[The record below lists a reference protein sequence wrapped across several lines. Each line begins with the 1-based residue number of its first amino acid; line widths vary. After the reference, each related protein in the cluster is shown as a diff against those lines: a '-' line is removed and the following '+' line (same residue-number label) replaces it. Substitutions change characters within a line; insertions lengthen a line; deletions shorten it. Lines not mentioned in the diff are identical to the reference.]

1 MKIHLLLSLAAVLA
15 ASLVRLSAD
24 EYDTLRARWTEV
36 LNGGTSYNPADPDIA
51 AKLTSIAT
59 AVASNG
65 VSRDTVNGT
74 GYWDRLNTASGR
86 TYLWSD
92 LTSTTETAHIVSAYQ
107 RLFAMALA
115 CTANGSTLQNNA
127 VLRTDIINGLN
138 WMYTHRYNT
147 TTSDSGNWWDL
158 KIGAPIR
165 LIDTVVLLYGH
176 LTATQRSNFMSTV
189 NHWTPTAVTGD
200 NMTGANRMWKARV
213 VATRA
218 IVVKSPTKLA
228 DALAGMNE
236 LLKYKGIPPGDG
248 FYTDG
253 SFIQHDKHPY
263 NGGYGRSLIIDA
275 TDIIYLIDGS
285 SWEVSAAKRE
295 FLYNWLYDSFRPWM
309 HRGELM
315 DAVRGRNISRHGAP
329 PHPAGR
335 SIAGAFIRAA
345 QFAPAADATNFKR
358 IAKHWL
364 QTDSTFSSQAAGF
377 SLYDTPL
384 AKAILANSGIAPLS
398 TADLHVTFSRM
409 DRSVHHRSNYAA
421 ALSMHSS
428 RIYNYES
435 VNDENK
441 RGWHTSDGMLYLYT
455 SDLKQFSEAF
465 WATIN
470 PRRLPGTTIESG
482 LSPSERRLSSS
493 SFVGG
498 VESWSGKSGLAA
510 MQAAPFGRSLRAKKA
525 WFFYDDEIICLG
537 ADVTASGGKVVET
550 IVENRKLKPAGNN
563 AFSVNGASSLATLQ
577 TAAGTAA
584 ALTGVNYAHLAGNV
598 SSGDGIGY
606 YFPGGASLKGVRE
619 TRSGKWTDINE
630 NPNYPDIGTFSHPF
644 LTLWFDHGVNP
655 TASSYAYAV
664 LPAATASATASYA
677 AAPEFVVLENTSAA
691 QAVKETTFNSV
702 GAVFWQDA
710 TKTVGSGVDAITVNK
725 KACVMTAGASSG
737 VLQVTVSD
745 PTQANTGMIT
755 VTLGRNATSLLDKD
769 DTITV
774 VSLSPIQFTVNVAGA
789 TGYTQRV
796 RFDL

>member
-1 MKIHLLLSLAAVLA
+1 MKIRLLLSLAAVLA
-15 ASLVRLSAD
+15 GSLVRLSAD
-24 EYDTLRARWTEV
+24 EYDTLRARWAEV
-36 LNGGTSYNPADPDIA
+36 LTGGNTYNPADPDIA
-51 AKLTSIAT
+51 ATLSSMAT
-59 AVASNG
+59 TVASNG
-65 VSRDTVNGT
+65 TSRDPVNGT

-92 LTSTTETAHIVSAYQ
+92 LASTTETAHITSNYQ

-115 CTANGSTLQNNA
+115 CTANGSALKDNA
-127 VLRTDIINGLN
+127 ALRIDIINGLD
-138 WMYTHRYNT
+138 WMFNHRYNT
-147 TTSDSGNWWDL
+147 TTSNSGNWWDL
-158 KIGAPIR
+158 QIGAPIR
-165 LIDTVVLLYGH
+165 LIDTVTLLYGH
-176 LTATQRSNFMSTV
+176 LTSTQRSNFMSTV

-218 IVVKSPTKLA
+218 IVVKSSAKLA
-228 DALAGMNE
+228 DALTGINE
-236 LLKYKGIPPGDG
+236 LLKYKGAPGDG

-275 TDIIYLIDGS
+275 TDMIYLLDGS
-285 SWEVSAAKRE
+285 TWEVTDAKRAI
-295 FLYNWLYDSFRPWM
+295 LYNWLYDSFRPWM

-335 SIAGAFIRAA
+335 SIAGAFMRAA
-345 QFAPAADATNFKR
+345 QFAPATDATNFKR
-358 IAKHWL
+358 IVKHWL
-364 QTDSTFSSQAAGF
+364 QTDSTFSSQSAGF

-384 AKAILANSGIAPLS
+384 AKAILSSSSITALS

-409 DRSVHHRSNYAA
+409 DRSVHHRPSYAA

-435 VNDENK
+435 VNAENK
-441 RGWHTSDGMLYLYT
+441 RGWHMGDGLLYLYT

-470 PRRLPGTTIESG
+470 PRRLPGTTIETG

-493 SFVGG
+493 DFVGG

-510 MQAAPFGRSLRAKKA
+510 MQAVPYGRPLRAKKA

-537 ADVTASGGKVVET
+537 ADITANAGKTVET

-563 AFSVNGASSLATLQ
+563 TFSVNGVSHLTTLQ
-577 TAAGTAA
+577 TAPGTATT
-584 ALTGVNYAHLAGNV
+584 LSGVNYAHLAGNV
-598 SSGDGIGY
+598 SSGDGVGY
-606 YFPGGASLKGVRE
+606 YFPGGATLKGFRE
-619 TRSGKWTDINE
+619 TRSGKWTDINT
-630 NPNYPDIGTFSHPF
+630 NPNYPDIGTFTHHF
-644 LTLWFDHGVNP
+644 LTLWFDHGVDP
-655 TASSYAYAV
+655 TSSSYAYAV
-664 LPAATASATASYA
+664 LPAATASATSSYA
-677 AAPEFVVLENTSAA
+677 ASPEFVVLENSSAA

-710 TKTVGSGVDAITVNK
+710 TKTVGSGSDAITVNK
-725 KACVMTAGASSG
+725 KACVMTAGGSSS

-745 PTQANTGMIT
+745 PTQANAGTIT

-774 VSLSPIQFTVNVAGA
+774 VSLSPIQFTVNVSGT

-796 RFDL
+796 RFNL